1 MNLICSGKV
10 RDIYDLGNG
19 NIVINSTDRISVFDA
34 IVPTTIPDKGIVL
47 NRMSEF
53 GFNLTQDIIKN
64 HMISIK
70 PYEMPHEF
78 QSREFKFRC
87 MLAKKLNMIPIE
99 CVVRGHI
106 AGRAWKEY
114 TQTGSICG
122 IELPIG
128 LMENEKLPYPIYT
141 PRLKV
146 KHGHDILISFEDV
159 VHMLGENLA
168 TQLKSLS
175 IRLYIKCAEYA
186 ESRGLILAD
195 TKFEFGLDEFGN
207 LYLADE
213 IFTPDSSRIWYAKS
227 FKLGQH
233 LPSSDKQYLRDYL
246 ASKNWNGRSHVNIS
260 NDVISMT
267 RNLFI
272 EVYETLTGNK
282 FTVYFFPEDS

>member
-146 KHGHDILISFEDV
+146 KHGHDKLISFEDV

-186 ESRGLILAD
+186 KSRGLILAD

-246 ASKNWNGRSHVNIS
+246 ARKNWNGRSHVNIS

-267 RNLFI
+267 RDLFI